1 MKGLIS
7 MHNNLTK
14 EEIKNS
20 VECQWRK
27 FHAKQLLVIYLIIAA
42 ATLFVPLILLMQYGM
57 EYLGQGIITWLICI
71 LVLGLFFGGFVLYY
85 YSKYRYLLK
94 NYRNFNCHEVVL
106 DNVATSYSYRA
117 IYYTVT
123 FNHNG
128 KTKKVHTNPYFSN
141 TIFSKFSPEEYNNKK
156 VIGLYDDNLERFY
169 IIRKTS

>member
-1 MKGLIS
+1 
-7 MHNNLTK
+7 MHNVLTK

-20 VECQWRK
+20 IECQWRK
-27 FHAKQLLVIYLIIAA
+27 FHAKQLLIIYLIIAA

-71 LVLGLFFGGFVLYY
+71 LVLGLFFGVFVLYY
-85 YSKYRYLLK
+85 YSKYRYLLR
-94 NYRNFNCHEVVL
+94 NYRNFNCYEVVL

>member
-1 MKGLIS
+1 

-27 FHAKQLLVIYLIIAA
+27 FHAKQLSVIYLIIAA

-85 YSKYRYLLK
+85 YSKYPKGIGDLL
-94 NYRNFNCHEVVL
+94 
-106 DNVATSYSYRA
+106 D
-117 IYYTVT
+117 
-123 FNHNG
+123 
-128 KTKKVHTNPYFSN
+128 
-141 TIFSKFSPEEYNNKK
+141 IFSAAM
-156 VIGLYDDNLERFY
+156 GLILAMAGTCCLLLLISTVCFMRGMN
-169 IIRKTS
+169 

>member
-1 MKGLIS
+1 

-27 FHAKQLLVIYLIIAA
+27 FHAKQLLVIYLIIVV
-42 ATLFVPLILLMQYGM
+42 ATLFVPLILLTKYGT

-71 LVLGLFFGGFVLYY
+71 LVLGLLFGVFVLYY
-85 YSKYRYLLK
+85 YFKYRYLLK
-94 NYRNFNCHEVVL
+94 SYKNFNCYEVVL

-117 IYYTVT
+117 IYYIVT

-128 KTKKVHTNPYFSN
+128 KTKKVDTNPYFST

-156 VIGLYDDNLERFY
+156 VIGLYDDNLEKFY
-169 IIRKTS
+169 IVKKIG